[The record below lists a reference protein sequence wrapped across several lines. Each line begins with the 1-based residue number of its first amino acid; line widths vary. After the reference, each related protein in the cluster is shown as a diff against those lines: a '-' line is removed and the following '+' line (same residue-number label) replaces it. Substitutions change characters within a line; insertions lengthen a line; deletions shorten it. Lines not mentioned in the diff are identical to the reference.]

1 MEWMECV
8 MCSAGDQERKH
19 LASGETREGNG
30 VLGYLEHGRAAPA
43 AGWHQWTETERNESK
58 SPQHEHSYTSTARAQ
73 HNCGTI
79 SATAY

>member
-8 MCSAGDQERKH
+8 MCSAGDQERKR

-43 AGWHQWTETERNESK
+43 AGWHPWTETERNES
-58 SPQHEHSYTSTARAQ
+58 
-73 HNCGTI
+73 
-79 SATAY
+79 